1 MALLPIVHALSNEV
15 ITVAAGQVF
24 TCASLSR
31 PRGIEAPVS
40 LQLGEEPITGINLAR
55 SSDENLFP
63 DLFH

>member
-31 PRGIEAPVS
+31 PRGIEVPVS
-40 LQLGEEPITGINLAR
+40 LQLGEEPINLAR